1 MKIFSDDRTTIKHQN
16 GLILAIVEE
25 VCVHRKT
32 RRWRLSS
39 VGAVLLAI
47 SLKVGTVSQ
56 LLLVEPESTVVDVD
70 ELAGGD
76 VLGVMDAVGLNE
88 NSLVIF

>member
-1 MKIFSDDRTTIKHQN
+1 M
-16 GLILAIVEE
+16 
-25 VCVHRKT
+25 
-32 RRWRLSS
+32 
-39 VGAVLLAI
+39 
-47 SLKVGTVSQ
+47 SQ

-88 NSLVIF
+88 DSLVIF